1 MHQDVRLIC
10 DSKLTVGMN
19 VSMSVSLSITAV
31 HYESWDKLN
40 ILHFFSQKVKYSF
53 GK

>member
-1 MHQDVRLIC
+1 MHQDVRVIG

-31 HYESWDKLN
+31 HYESWDRLN
-40 ILHFFSQKVKYSF
+40 ILHFFHRR
-53 GK
+53 